1 MTQPTAKV
9 IHITATENSSLF
21 QLLSTHIKNQKIE
34 SIISSGGVWR
44 NQERLS
50 NPYQTIKAKETVKVY
65 ISPTQGYRYAFSDE
79 LIIEETN
86 DWVIVYKEPLITV
99 AMDRSNQFFN
109 LMAGLNDYYGFKDI
123 RNGVQPITRLDY
135 RVAGLMLFSKT
146 KQAERYL
153 FKQMQQR
160 RIKKRYQII
169 VNGTDYANW
178 YRISNKLSATHKA
191 MTSNTGKIA
200 KTAFVK
206 RSEYENKSIFDV
218 STQTGRRHQIRC
230 HSADKIAPI
239 INDEL
244 YGYRSKNRHSPIG
257 LIATDLAFHWH
268 QKYIKISVSQKW
280 RNYWLRGLCLK

>member
-1 MTQPTAKV
+1 MKQPTAKV
-9 IHITATENSSLF
+9 IHITATENLSLF
-21 QLLSTHIKNQKIE
+21 QLLSTHIKKHKVE
-34 SIISSGGVWR
+34 SIISSGGVWKD
-44 NQERLS
+44 QERLLFPS
-50 NPYQTIKAKETVKVY
+50 IKINANETIKVY

-79 LIIEETN
+79 LIIKETN
-86 DWVIVYKEPLITV
+86 EWVIVYKEPLITV

-109 LMAGLNDYYGFKDI
+109 LMAGLNDYYGLKDI

-135 RVAGLMLFSKT
+135 RVAGLVLFSKT

-160 RIKKRYQII
+160 RIKKRYQVI
-169 VNGTDYANW
+169 VDGTNYANW
-178 YRISNKLSATHKA
+178 YRMSNKLSSTHK
-191 MTSNTGKIA
+191 TVISDSGKIA

-206 RSEYENKSIFDV
+206 RSEFESKSLFDV

-230 HSADKIAPI
+230 HSADKIAPL

-257 LIATDLAFHWH
+257 LIATGLAFQWH
-268 QKYIKISVSQKW
+268 QKTLKFLLIKSGEIV
-280 RNYWLRGLCLK
+280 G